1 MFNFIKQG
9 IMKRVLNFKTMLVL
23 AMLLLGANGTFAQI
37 LVDYQN
43 VAENSYQTAGMTFRL
58 YVLPDPI
65 YSPLYVAA
73 TNTGIDASARWTW
86 TYVGIVTGAPATG
99 VATNQN
105 YVEFTAPAVGGPFT
119 IGVTESNTLGGCSGA
134 VVNQVVNVIAAPTA
148 VITTA
153 DPAQACGNQ
162 AAMAVAMTFTENVPA
177 AFASY
182 AFVVDELVENIDP
195 SNAVLG
201 TVSHNATFIN
211 FPTGGKLKAPALTG
225 AVSPYGYSFNTSALA
240 VAGAKRTRYTYTL
253 KSAAGVTGTGVVSAI
268 SQKSDYLTL
277 PVITGYAFGAKT
289 TLVAIVNPAPVT
301 GPIYHIVNSYAY

>member
-9 IMKRVLNFKTMLVL
+9 IMKRVFNFRTILVL
-23 AMLLLGANGTFAQI
+23 AVLLFSANGMFGQI
-37 LVDYQN
+37 LTDYQN

-86 TYVGIVTGAPATG
+86 TYAGIVTGAPATG

-105 YVEFTAPAVGGPFT
+105 YVEFTSPVVGGPFT
-119 IGVTESNTLGGCSGA
+119 IGVTESNTLGGCAGA
-134 VVNQVVNVIAAPTA
+134 VVNQVVNVIAPPTA
-148 VITTA
+148 VIFTA

-195 SNAVLG
+195 SNTVLG
-201 TVSHNATFIN
+201 TVSHNATFVN

-289 TLVAIVNPAPVT
+289 TFVAIVNPAPVT
-301 GPIYHIVNSYAY
+301 GPIYHIPNSFAY